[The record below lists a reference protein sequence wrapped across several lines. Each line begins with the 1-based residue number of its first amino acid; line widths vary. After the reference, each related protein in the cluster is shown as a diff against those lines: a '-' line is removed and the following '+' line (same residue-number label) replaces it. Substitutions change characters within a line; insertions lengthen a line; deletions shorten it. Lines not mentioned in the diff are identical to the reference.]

1 MSDSMDT
8 RLSKAEW
15 RLEALE
21 SSQQRQDARMAA
33 LADRMETHHREV
45 MAAIGS
51 LKDDRARAEGAAE
64 ARLADAQKTRDRMKA
79 VSLIL
84 GVIATMAALGWVNT
98 SQGADLSWL
107 PAGESAMPPI
117 PVQHHTRVLP

>member
-21 SSQQRQDARMAA
+21 SSQRRQDDRMAA
-33 LADRMETHHREV
+33 LADRMDTHHREV
-45 MAAIGS
+45 MEAIGS

-64 ARLADAQKTRDRMKA
+64 ARLADSQKRQERMKA
-79 VSLIL
+79 ITLVLAIITTLL
-84 GVIATMAALGWVNT
+84 GLGWFNT
-98 SQGADLSWL
+98 SQGAELAWFNAS
-107 PAGESAMPPI
+107 PGIAPPI
-117 PVQHHTRVLP
+117 PVQHHARELP

>member
-1 MSDSMDT
+1 MDT

-21 SSQQRQDARMAA
+21 NSQRRQDDRMAA
-33 LADRMETHHREV
+33 LADRMDTHHREV
-45 MAAIGS
+45 MEAIGG

-64 ARLADAQKTRDRMKA
+64 ARLMDAQKTRDRMKA

-84 GVIATMAALGWVNT
+84 GVIATLSALGWINT
-98 SQGADLSWL
+98 SQGAELAWINAS
-107 PAGESAMPPI
+107 PGIAPPT
-117 PVQHHTRVLP
+117 PVQHHTRELP

>member
-1 MSDSMDT
+1 MDT

-21 SSQQRQDARMAA
+21 NSQRRQDDRMAA
-33 LADRMETHHREV
+33 LADRMDTHHREV
-45 MAAIGS
+45 MEAIGG

-64 ARLADAQKTRDRMKA
+64 ARMADAQKTRDRMKA

-84 GVIATMAALGWVNT
+84 GVIATLSALGWINT
-98 SQGADLSWL
+98 SQGSELSWINAS
-107 PAGESAMPPI
+107 PEVAPPI
-117 PVQHHTRVLP
+117 PVQYHTRELP

>member
-21 SSQQRQDARMAA
+21 SSQRRQDDRMAA
-33 LADRMETHHREV
+33 LADRMETHHRQL
-45 MAAIGS
+45 MDAIGR
-51 LKDDRARAEGAAE
+51 LEDARARSEGAAE

-84 GVIATMAALGWVNT
+84 GVIATLSALGWINT
-98 SQGADLSWL
+98 SQGAELAWIN
-107 PAGESAMPPI
+107 ASAAVAPPI
-117 PVQHHTRVLP
+117 PVQYHARELP

>member
-45 MAAIGS
+45 MEAIGG

-64 ARLADAQKTRDRMKA
+64 ARLMDAQKTRDRMKA

-84 GVIATMAALGWVNT
+84 GVIATLSALGWINT
-98 SQGADLSWL
+98 SQGAELAWINAS
-107 PAGESAMPPI
+107 PGIAPPI
-117 PVQHHTRVLP
+117 PVQHHARELP

>member
-1 MSDSMDT
+1 MSENMDT

-21 SSQQRQDARMAA
+21 SSQRRQDDRMAA

-45 MAAIGS
+45 MEAISG

-84 GVIATMAALGWVNT
+84 GVIATLSALGWINT
-98 SQGADLSWL
+98 SQGAELAWIN
-107 PAGESAMPPI
+107 ASAAAAPPI
-117 PVQHHTRVLP
+117 PVQYHARELP

>member
-21 SSQQRQDARMAA
+21 ASQQRQDARMAA
-33 LADRMETHHREV
+33 LGERMETHHREV

-51 LKDDRARAEGAAE
+51 LRDDRARAEGAAE
-64 ARLADAQKTRDRMKA
+64 ARLLDAQKTRDRMKA
-79 VSLIL
+79 ISLVL
-84 GVIATMAALGWVNT
+84 GVIATLSALGWINT
-98 SQGADLSWL
+98 SRAAIV
-107 PAGESAMPPI
+107 PTSAEQPPI
-117 PVQHHTRVLP
+117 PTQHHAREIP

>member
-1 MSDSMDT
+1 MSENMDT

-45 MAAIGS
+45 MGAIGS
-51 LKDDRARAEGAAE
+51 LRDERARQQGAAE
-64 ARLADAQKTRDRMKA
+64 ARLSDAQKTRDRMKA

-84 GVIATMAALGWVNT
+84 GIIATLAALGWINT
-98 SQGADLSWL
+98 SRAAIVPTSADQ
-107 PAGESAMPPI
+107 PPI
-117 PVQHHTRVLP
+117 PTQHHTRELP

>member
-1 MSDSMDT
+1 MSDNMDT

-21 SSQQRQDARMAA
+21 ASQQRQD
-33 LADRMETHHREV
+33 DRMTALGERMEAHHREV

-64 ARLADAQKTRDRMKA
+64 ARLLDAQKARDRMKTVTLVLA
-79 VSLIL
+79 IITTLA
-84 GVIATMAALGWVNT
+84 GLGWFNT
-98 SQGADLSWL
+98 SRAAIV
-107 PAGESAMPPI
+107 PASAEQPPI
-117 PVQHHTRVLP
+117 PIQHHARELP

>member
-45 MAAIGS
+45 MGAIGS
-51 LKDDRARAEGAAE
+51 LRDDRARSEGAAE
-64 ARLADAQKTRDRMKA
+64 ARLLDAQKTRDRMKA
-79 VSLIL
+79 LSLVL

-107 PAGESAMPPI
+107 PAGKSAVPPI
-117 PVQHHTRVLP
+117 PMQHHTREIP

>member
-21 SSQQRQDARMAA
+21 ASQQRQDARMAA

-45 MAAIGS
+45 MGAIGS
-51 LKDDRARAEGAAE
+51 LRDERARQQGAAE
-64 ARLADAQKTRDRMKA
+64 ARLSDAQKTRDRMKA

-84 GVIATMAALGWVNT
+84 GIIATLAALGWINT
-98 SQGADLSWL
+98 SQGADFAWL
-107 PAGESAMPPI
+107 PTGQTALPPI
-117 PVQHHTRVLP
+117 PVQYHTREVP

>member
-1 MSDSMDT
+1 MSDNMDT

-21 SSQQRQDARMAA
+21 ASQQRQDDRMTA
-33 LADRMETHHREV
+33 LGERMETHHREV

-64 ARLADAQKTRDRMKA
+64 ARLLDAQKTRDRMKA
-79 VSLIL
+79 ISLVAGL
-84 GVIATMAALGWVNT
+84 IALAASLGWINT
-98 SQGADLSWL
+98 ANGAPLWL
-107 PAGESAMPPI
+107 PVSDSVQAPT
-117 PVQHHTRVLP
+117 PVQHHAREIP

>member
-21 SSQQRQDARMAA
+21 SSQRRQDDRMAA
-33 LADRMETHHREV
+33 LADRMDTHHREV
-45 MAAIGS
+45 MEAIGS

-64 ARLADAQKTRDRMKA
+64 ARLADSQKRQERMKA
-79 VSLIL
+79 ITLVLAIITTLL
-84 GVIATMAALGWVNT
+84 GLGWFNT
-98 SQGADLSWL
+98 AQGNDIYWL
-107 PAGESAMPPI
+107 PLSGLSDAPI
-117 PVQHHTRVLP
+117 PVQHHARELP